1 MNGALGE
8 ALGKVYVEQYFAGD
22 SKAKMVQMVKRHR
35 GGDGADIDQLDWMSA
50 ATKVRAKEK
59 LHAVANKI
67 GYPDKWRD
75 YTKLE
80 VKPDDALGNYAAGG
94 LRLRMTGS

>member
-1 MNGALGE
+1 MG
-8 ALGKVYVEQYFAGD
+8 
-22 SKAKMVQMVKRHR
+22 R
-35 GGDGADIDQLDWMSA
+35 DIDQLDWMSP

-75 YTKLE
+75 YTKL
-80 VKPDDALGNYAAGG
+80 DGQAGRRAGQRAA
-94 LRLRMTGS
+94 RECV